1 MAKKLYTLDYFPLSR
16 GRHPYHMPLP
26 LSHLIPGQ
34 ELPPSLVSP
43 LNHPTRAL
51 PALFTCVPLF
61 FSQII
66 HRFPP
71 SHCHLGNIVA
81 TSLRELTLFLRC
93 ILPTIIFCNVF
104 IFPLNDFLQHWFQ

>member
-1 MAKKLYTLDYFPLSR
+1 
-16 GRHPYHMPLP
+16 MPLP

-61 FSQII
+61 SVKSFTASL
-66 HRFPP
+66 P
-71 SHCHLGNIVA
+71 LIVTSV
-81 TSLRELTLFLRC
+81 TSLR
-93 ILPTIIFCNVF
+93 P
-104 IFPLNDFLQHWFQ
+104 P